1 MGIMLDH
8 LESDLSVAATSVKP
22 KRRRRK
28 RPTAEHL
35 AALARQTRKIKAFKA
50 ALVAAGYET
59 ARAQAD
65 VLGLSRST
73 AWSALNAE
81 HKRSGFSSKTIK
93 RMLLS
98 PELPPAIRRM
108 IEEYVKEK
116 LDGLYGQNK
125 RNLGVFRRR
134 IGARKKRG

>member
-1 MGIMLDH
+1 MLDH

-28 RPTAEHL
+28 RHPPTAEHL
-35 AALARQTRKIKAFKA
+35 AALARQTRKIKAFTA
-50 ALVAAGYET
+50 ALVAAGYKT
-59 ARAQAD
+59 AQAQAD

-73 AWSALNAE
+73 AWAALNGD
-81 HKRSGFSSKTIK
+81 HKHAGFSSKTIK
-93 RMLLS
+93 RVLLS

-125 RNLGVFRRR
+125 QNLGVFRRR
-134 IGARKKRG
+134 IGAREKRG